1 MGETAGMKAT
11 LRLQFKPSIC
21 HPVTEKTRRFVVERE
36 RAALQPAEETSSTAL
51 ELSTS
56 RIDKHVELNCREFP
70 GLRITVDENWRI
82 KGRRGQYAH
91 ATPHAVT
98 GRLSIK
104 RIDLRKHQSQI
115 QVLPNWE
122 AFPDQPQVRVLMLK
136 YSRRVPLS
144 FDLTAGAIS
153 SEVRI
158 FSSSAN
164 FGHRQPFLVKNKLRH
179 FKV

>member
-1 MGETAGMKAT
+1 VAELVGETAGMKAT
-11 LRLQFKPSIC
+11 LRLQFKGFS
-21 HPVTEKTRRFVVERE
+21 VTEKTRKFVVARE
-36 RAALQPAEETSSTAL
+36 RAALQPAEETSSSTAL

-56 RIDKHVELNCREFP
+56 RIDKHVGLNCREFP

-144 FDLTAGAIS
+144 FNLTRG
-153 SEVRI
+153 RYL
-158 FSSSAN
+158 
-164 FGHRQPFLVKNKLRH
+164 Q
-179 FKV
+179 